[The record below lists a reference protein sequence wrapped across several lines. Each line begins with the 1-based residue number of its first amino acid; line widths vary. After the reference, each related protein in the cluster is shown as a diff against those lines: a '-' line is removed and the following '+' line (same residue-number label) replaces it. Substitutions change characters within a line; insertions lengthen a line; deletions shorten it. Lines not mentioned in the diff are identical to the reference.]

1 MECKIKGHCFFWC
14 ALIVAFILVL
24 VLLYQSTWFSK
35 ISVDYG
41 FVPVDAIGILV
52 SAAVTVWVGFNIA
65 KKLTEDR
72 FEKDYLISDLNKMEA
87 IVSDMEKLYKNS
99 TFVDLSNISEK
110 NTELQSIVKR
120 FTDTVK
126 LMDDDQSKYANL
138 KYLSD
143 KVYWKTTN
151 MDGQYVE
158 VKSINLPE
166 LDTAFSDF
174 ILEVRKQIIA
184 VNQA

>member
-1 MECKIKGHCFFWC
+1 MECKIKGHCLFWC
-14 ALIVAFILVL
+14 VL
-24 VLLYQSTWFSK
+24 VAALVFVLMLLYQSTWFSK
-35 ISVDYG
+35 IRVDYG

-52 SAAVTVWVGFNIA
+52 SAAVTVWVGFTIA
-65 KKLTEDR
+65 KKLTENR

-99 TFVDLSNISEK
+99 TFVDLSHITSMNV
-110 NTELQSIVKR
+110 ELKSIVNR
-120 FTDTVK
+120 FTETVK
-126 LMDDDQSKYANL
+126 LMDNDQSKYKDL

-151 MDGQYVE
+151 VDGQYAEVE
-158 VKSINLPE
+158 NINLPE
-166 LDTAFSDF
+166 LDTAFNDF

>member
-1 MECKIKGHCFFWC
+1 MGCKIKGHCLFWC
-14 ALIVAFILVL
+14 VL
-24 VLLYQSTWFSK
+24 VAALVFVLMLLYQSTWFSK
-35 ISVDYG
+35 IRVDYG

-52 SAAVTVWVGFNIA
+52 SAAVTVWVGFTIA
-65 KKLTEDR
+65 KKLTENR

-99 TFVDLSNISEK
+99 TFVDLSHITSMNM
-110 NTELQSIVKR
+110 ELQSIVNR

-126 LMDDDQSKYANL
+126 LMKDDQSKYAEL
-138 KYLSD
+138 KYLAD
-143 KVYWKTTN
+143 KVYQKTTN
-151 MDGQYVE
+151 VDGQYVE
-158 VKSINLPE
+158 VEEINIPE
-166 LDTAFSDF
+166 LETAFNKF